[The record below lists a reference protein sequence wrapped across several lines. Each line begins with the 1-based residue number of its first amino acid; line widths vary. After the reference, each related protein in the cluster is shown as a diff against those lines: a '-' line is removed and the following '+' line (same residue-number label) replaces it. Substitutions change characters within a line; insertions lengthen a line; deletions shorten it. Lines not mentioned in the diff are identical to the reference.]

1 MSSQGLGLVES
12 LNDLR
17 HINGKTQTA
26 YSNTAV
32 SVTFTR
38 EKKSI
43 CRYKKEI
50 ETTNPCLSGYMYRPV
65 LIDAPCHALMVTQH
79 KQRADGFISE
89 VHHSEPGEVLG
100 SYKRVR

>member
-38 EKKSI
+38 EKKVFADI
-43 CRYKKEI
+43 KK
-50 ETTNPCLSGYMYRPV
+50 
-65 LIDAPCHALMVTQH
+65 
-79 KQRADGFISE
+79 K
-89 VHHSEPGEVLG
+89 
-100 SYKRVR
+100 